1 MRRLLIVVY
10 LSLFAAAV
18 WSDPAPGQ
26 FRTGAAY
33 GNDYRKQRRRPLGNG
48 TIGHIFRINERA
60 QVSIR
65 GGIHK
70 FL

>member
-1 MRRLLIVVY
+1 MRRLLIVVCV
-10 LSLFAAAV
+10 SLFAAAA
-18 WSDPAPGQ
+18 WSDPATGQ

-33 GNDYRKQRRRPLGNG
+33 GNDYRQQRRPLGND

-60 QVSIR
+60 QAGIR